1 MLGSCAGPAGRQ
13 LQIIMLHRRQLVPP
27 LALVD
32 AHGRTV
38 RAWDFKQTK
47 NLVIAF
53 LDGDCATCRQFV
65 DELAK
70 HAMEVGEKNAVV
82 LMAFPEGPYPLHTS
96 RLPPGFIAGIDIRGR
111 SAQAFL
117 GTELS
122 FPQHL
127 RLRGVFVTDRYGEL
141 SSNWI
146 LEGHQFPAIS
156 AVLSALDLVEIACEE
171 CSTPEWPVDE

>member
-1 MLGSCAGPAGRQ
+1 
-13 LQIIMLHRRQLVPP
+13 LQIIMLHRRQLIPA

-38 RAWDFKQTK
+38 RAWDFKQSK

-53 LDGDCATCRQFV
+53 LDAECAPCRQFV

-70 HAMEVGEKNAVV
+70 HAMEVGEKDAVV
-82 LMAFPEGPYPLHTS
+82 LLAFPEGPSSSHTS
-96 RLPPGFIAGIDIRGR
+96 RLPPGFIAGIDVGGRG
-111 SAQAFL
+111 AQAFL
-117 GTELS
+117 AAESSPT
-122 FPQHL
+122 QQL
-127 RLRGVFVTDRYGEL
+127 RLRGVFVTDRYGEV

-146 LEGHQFPAIS
+146 FEGHQFPAIS

-171 CSTPEWPVDE
+171 CSVPDWPVDE